1 MIEEHH
7 CTHSDMNQKTSEPLF
22 ELVAHSAMEKLQG
35 GSLLKNDLK
44 DVIDTVS
51 ELFAELSMK
60 HPLVKNNQ
68 TIIENYLNSE
78 IDVHPSLNMML
89 RTSVIPTN
97 TIDPVKTNTS
107 GKGYA

>member
-7 CTHSDMNQKTSEPLF
+7 CTHSIMNQKASEPLF
-22 ELVAHSAMEKLQG
+22 ELVVHSAVEKLQG
-35 GSLLKNDLK
+35 GVLLKNDLK

-51 ELFAELSMK
+51 ELFEDLPTK

-78 IDVHPSLNMML
+78 IDLHPSLNMML
-89 RTSVIPTN
+89 RTSIIPTN
-97 TIDPVKTNTS
+97 SIDPVKTNTS
-107 GKGYA
+107 SKDIE